1 MGSVGLAAVRRSC
14 TRLGAAALVSLLLS
28 TLVMMFLAD
37 APQVATWFLAS
48 AVLAGLA
55 YATAIVAA
63 YLER

>member
-1 MGSVGLAAVRRSC
+1 MAAVRRSC
-14 TRLGAAALVSLLLS
+14 TWLGVAALVSLVLS
-28 TLVMMFLAD
+28 TLVMTFLAD

-55 YATAIVAA
+55 YGTAILAA